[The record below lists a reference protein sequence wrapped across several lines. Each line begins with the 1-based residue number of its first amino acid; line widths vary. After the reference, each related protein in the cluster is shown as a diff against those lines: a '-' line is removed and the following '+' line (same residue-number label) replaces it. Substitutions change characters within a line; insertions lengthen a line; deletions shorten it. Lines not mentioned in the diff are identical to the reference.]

1 MTERSKAHPARPVT
15 VPGTDRVVLVVED
28 EAALRAMIRRLL
40 EREGY
45 SVLEAENGADALR
58 LLEGSAGRTV
68 NLVLTDVRMPEMG
81 GRELAAALARTQPGL
96 PVVLMSGFTAQLRE
110 IQLISPH
117 LALLFKPF
125 QEADLLKTIRTHLDR
140 ASRGLE
146 G

>member
-1 MTERSKAHPARPVT
+1 MTERSKVDPARAVMVT
-15 VPGTDRVVLVVED
+15 GADRVVLVVED

-45 SVLEAENGADALR
+45 AVLEAENGADALR
-58 LLEGSAGRTV
+58 LLEGGAGATV
-68 NLVLTDVRMPEMG
+68 DLVLTDVRMPEMG
-81 GRELAAALARTQPGL
+81 GRELAAALARSQPGL

-125 QEADLLKTIRTHLDR
+125 READLLRTIRTHLDR
-140 ASRGLE
+140 AS
-146 G
+146 

>member
-1 MTERSKAHPARPVT
+1 MTERSKAHPAGSVRAPE
-15 VPGTDRVVLVVED
+15 TDRAVLVVED

-45 SVLEAENGADALR
+45 AVLEAENGAEALR
-58 LLEGSAGRTV
+58 LLEGSSGRSV
-68 NLVLTDVRMPEMG
+68 DLVLTDVRMPEMG
-81 GRELAAALARTQPGL
+81 GRELAAALARSQPGL

-125 QEADLLKTIRTHLDR
+125 READLLRAIQNHLDR
-140 ASRGLE
+140 AN
-146 G
+146 